1 MCELL
6 QEAALHITVHS
17 LFILLYPVTAVL
29 CIVVTILYLDIQN
42 QMLKKKVQSSIKR
55 YLWICFI
62 YFYSFIPLEMDWQ
75 VYRAFLVWFSK
86 ENNFFL
92 KRYMFPSKSGM
103 YIIVFFP
110 LDLKMMM

>member
-42 QMLKKKVQSSIKR
+42 QMLKKRYKVVLSGIWESVLYIFTH
-55 YLWICFI
+55 L
-62 YFYSFIPLEMDWQ
+62 
-75 VYRAFLVWFSK
+75 FL
-86 ENNFFL
+86 
-92 KRYMFPSKSGM
+92 
-103 YIIVFFP
+103 
-110 LDLKMMM
+110 

>member
-6 QEAALHITVHS
+6 QEVALHITVHS

-86 ENNFFL
+86 EIYFFL
-92 KRYMFPSKSGM
+92 KGTCFPARVEC
-103 YIIVFFP
+103 I
-110 LDLKMMM
+110 